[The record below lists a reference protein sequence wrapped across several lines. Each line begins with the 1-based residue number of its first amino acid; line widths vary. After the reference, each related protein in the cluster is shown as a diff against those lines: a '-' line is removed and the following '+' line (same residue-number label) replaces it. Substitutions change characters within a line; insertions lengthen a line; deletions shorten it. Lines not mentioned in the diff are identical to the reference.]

1 MPTNYLQAMAGRL
14 GRGMGGD
21 PRRRFAQ
28 QLMEQGVDTSPAH
41 LGTGIGRLGKALAAA
56 YMMRQSQGQEADA
69 MKWLTAQQPERFR
82 QPTEAEAFKASPDLR
97 ELEIASDVQWGSGQD
112 QVHPDGV
119 EKDFF
124 EGGGLAE
131 TTNWEGGLRH
141 GENIEYNEDG
151 SVKKTVVWDRGKEIS
166 RTGDKGKSP
175 PDTDLQFDKDFPPEV
190 SSDPEPE
197 EVPQETS
204 FPYGRRDYAQELA
217 SGMTAYQSDKENQ
230 ISDPRTRMEWLR
242 ESARGMEGNPFVS
255 RMLQNLMFAEI
266 ARGDEEKLY
275 QRGLSER
282 KTAADL
288 AWERSQQPMTQE
300 QFEQKKELK
309 KVGSKPIRP
318 RTVNTA
324 EGVYI
329 LNDDNTLGARLGS
342 PHSQFGY
349 PDQTGGPVTQKGKT
363 QELQPTKDQGGIPIH
378 ESRPWDRLPIRNQGA
393 MQQEVH
399 KTSRGMLEKNR
410 QFLSKQRTMRDSL
423 QRFKYLNSLQ
433 PTGSIADRITEF
445 SFDEEK
451 REMVKIQNL
460 LTPQMRQGLPGAA
473 SDRDVAMF
481 RGATVGIDATKE
493 INDNIIAGALARVDN
508 AEDRQSFMEEY
519 FQANQHLDGAE
530 TYWKEY
536 LEANPIFDHRP
547 ELVGSYTLNANR
559 KSYREFF
566 GGGDANAGLSTLS
579 PENKTGDR
587 RGRSNEAR
595 VPPGWDL
602 EDWKFLTDAEKKE
615 AWGERP

>member
-1 MPTNYLQAMAGRL
+1 
-14 GRGMGGD
+14 
-21 PRRRFAQ
+21 
-28 QLMEQGVDTSPAH
+28 
-41 LGTGIGRLGKALAAA
+41 
-56 YMMRQSQGQEADA
+56 
-69 MKWLTAQQPERFR
+69 
-82 QPTEAEAFKASPDLR
+82 
-97 ELEIASDVQWGSGQD
+97 
-112 QVHPDGV
+112 
-119 EKDFF
+119 
-124 EGGGLAE
+124 
-131 TTNWEGGLRH
+131 
-141 GENIEYNEDG
+141 
-151 SVKKTVVWDRGKEIS
+151 
-166 RTGDKGKSP
+166 
-175 PDTDLQFDKDFPPEV
+175 
-190 SSDPEPE
+190 
-197 EVPQETS
+197 
-204 FPYGRRDYAQELA
+204 
-217 SGMTAYQSDKENQ
+217 
-230 ISDPRTRMEWLR
+230 
-242 ESARGMEGNPFVS
+242 
-255 RMLQNLMFAEI
+255 
-266 ARGDEEKLY
+266 
-275 QRGLSER
+275 
-282 KTAADL
+282 
-288 AWERSQQPMTQE
+288 
-300 QFEQKKELK
+300 
-309 KVGSKPIRP
+309 
-318 RTVNTA
+318 
-324 EGVYI
+324 
-329 LNDDNTLGARLGS
+329 
-342 PHSQFGY
+342 
-349 PDQTGGPVTQKGKT
+349 
-363 QELQPTKDQGGIPIH
+363 
-378 ESRPWDRLPIRNQGA
+378 

-566 GGGDANAGLSTLS
+566 GGGDANAGSSTLS